1 LIKNGREITTHN
13 EILEIENDDVGIRV
27 KINIE
32 TFDTKYLVNCA
43 GLYSDKL
50 AKLSGVKTDVKIIPF
65 RGEYFK
71 LSENT
76 EKYVKT
82 LIYPVPNPE
91 LPFLGVHFTNID
103 RKSTR

>member
-1 LIKNGREITTHN
+1 QYNN
-13 EILEIENDDVGIRV
+13 EVLEIEKDDDGLRV
-27 KINIE
+27 KTNIE
-32 TFDTKYLVNCA
+32 IFDTKYLVNCA

-82 LIYPVPNPE
+82 LIYPVPNHE
-91 LPFLGVHFTNID
+91 LPFLGDHFNNIISQVVD
-103 RKSTR
+103 LWTYDVL